1 MALRFGLPRLS
12 QFQRDAR
19 LIIVTSGIFAVS
31 FFGIQQLLKVLYVLR
46 LGYGLEYVGLFSA
59 TGAMAYMAMSIPS
72 GALSNR
78 FGTRPVMVTGGILT
92 VVGMAILPLAEFVPE
107 GVRQPWPIISQV
119 VLTGGW
125 AMFGVNMVP
134 ALMTLTTQ
142 ENRNQAYALI
152 SILRGLGGFV
162 GTLTGGLLPG
172 LAAYLLGES
181 LDMPGPYRLGLWLGT
196 GFSLLGLIP
205 LFRLSPVKNV
215 ALSGYEQGEGSFPTL
230 PLMLVIAHVYF
241 SHGAWATCQAFCN
254 AYLDTTLR
262 LSAASI
268 GLITGLGQVAA
279 ILGPI
284 FNPRLAARRSNGWL
298 LMATTLGTGLSLL
311 PLALLPHW
319 SAAGLG
325 NLGVMALGAIWM
337 PAFQVYQMEL
347 VSPRWR
353 SLAYGI
359 VSMAMG
365 FTFASIS
372 LAGGYIIAQ
381 WGYPTLFL
389 LGVGMCVA
397 GTALMWGILKYPI
410 KRALAVEVR

>member
-1 MALRFGLPRLS
+1 MIAGGL
-12 QFQRDAR
+12 
-19 LIIVTSGIFAVS
+19 
-31 FFGIQQLLKVLYVLR
+31 
-46 LGYGLEYVGLFSA
+46 
-59 TGAMAYMAMSIPS
+59 
-72 GALSNR
+72 
-78 FGTRPVMVTGGILT
+78 LT

-107 GVRQPWPIISQV
+107 AVRQPWPIISQV

-152 SILRGLGGFV
+152 SILRGFGGFV
-162 GTLTGGLLPG
+162 GTITGGLLPG
-172 LAAYLLGES
+172 LMAYLLGES
-181 LDMPGPYRLGLWLGT
+181 LDMPGPYRLGLWIGA
-196 GFSLLGLIP
+196 GFSLLGLVP
-205 LFRLSPVKNV
+205 LFRLSPIKNA
-215 ALSGYEQGEGSFPTL
+215 ALSGYEQGQGPFPTL
-230 PLMLVIAHVYF
+230 PLILVIGHVYF

-254 AYLDTTLR
+254 AYMDTTLR

-268 GLITGLGQVAA
+268 GLIVGLGQVAA
-279 ILGPI
+279 ILAPL

-347 VSPRWR
+347 VSSRWR

-381 WGYPTLFL
+381 WGYSSLFL
-389 LGVGMCVA
+389 LGIGMCVA
-397 GTALMWGILKYPI
+397 GTVLMWGILKYPI
-410 KRALAVEVR
+410 KRALAVEVS

>member
-12 QFQRDAR
+12 QFQRDAQ
-19 LIIVTSGIFAVS
+19 LIIVTSGLFAVS

-46 LGYGLEYVGLFSA
+46 LGYSLEYIGLFNA

-72 GALSNR
+72 GVLSNR
-78 FGTRPVMVTGGILT
+78 FGTRPVMVAGGILS
-92 VVGMAILPLAEFVPE
+92 VVGMAILPLVEFVPE
-107 GVRQPWPIISQV
+107 EIRQLWPIISQV

-152 SILRGLGGFV
+152 SILRGFGGFV
-162 GTLTGGLLPG
+162 GTIIGGLLPG
-172 LAAYLLGES
+172 LMAYLLGDS
-181 LDMPGPYRLGLWLGT
+181 LDMPGPYRLGLWIGA

-205 LFRLSPVKNV
+205 LFRLSPIKNA
-215 ALSGYEQGEGSFPTL
+215 ALSGYEQGQGSFPTL
-230 PLMLVIAHVYF
+230 PLILVIAHVYF

-254 AYLDTTLR
+254 AYMDTTLR

-268 GLITGLGQVAA
+268 GLIAGLGQVAA
-279 ILGPI
+279 ILAPL

-365 FTFASIS
+365 FTFASVS

-381 WGYPTLFL
+381 WGYPSLFL
-389 LGVGMCVA
+389 LGIGMCVA
-397 GTALMWGILKYPI
+397 GTALMWGILKYPL
-410 KRALAVEVR
+410 KRTLGVEVR